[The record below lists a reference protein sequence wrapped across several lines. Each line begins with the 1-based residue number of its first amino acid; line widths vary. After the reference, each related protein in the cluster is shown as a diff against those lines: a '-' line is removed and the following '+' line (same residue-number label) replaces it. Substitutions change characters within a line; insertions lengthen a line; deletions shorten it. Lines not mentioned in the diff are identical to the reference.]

1 MLRAAGSGVVSGLVG
16 SLIFFLANLF
26 FGGTGQSAQLA
37 SFYGFWVFA
46 VGGFLLAL
54 KQDRG

>member
-1 MLRAAGSGVVSGLVG
+1 MLTAVGEAVVAGLVG

-26 FGGTGQSAQLA
+26 FGGTAHSAQVA

-46 VGGFLLAL
+46 IGAFVMGLR
-54 KQDRG
+54 QSR